1 MKDEAVRNGWG
12 GLVVIVGNAT
22 GITNVGR
29 VSHLPLTGIVGIALL
44 SEDLLLT
51 NGGEMTILKGEG
63 EGEALEK
70 KLEEGSQ
77 VIVGDPS

>member
-22 GITNVGR
+22 GITNAGR
-29 VSHLPLTGIVGIALL
+29 VSRLPLTGIVGIALL